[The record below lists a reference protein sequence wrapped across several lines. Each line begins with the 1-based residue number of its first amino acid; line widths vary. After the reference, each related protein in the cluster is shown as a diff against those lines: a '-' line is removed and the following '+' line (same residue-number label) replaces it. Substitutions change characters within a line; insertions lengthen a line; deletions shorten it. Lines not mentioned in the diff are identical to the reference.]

1 MSGPPT
7 AEVYRIDW
15 LPGTDLLHGVCHC
28 GAERSAEDPVELW
41 EWMLAHPTGHDDLT
55 GRTHPADTQP
65 ADTQPADAQPADAH
79 PADTHP
85 AGRPST
91 GQEGEFTDT
100 LVVTGRADAATD
112 VVILTLRHP
121 TGRDLP
127 AWQPG
132 AHIDLLLGE
141 SLTRQ
146 YSLCGDPADRARWQ
160 IAVQRAP
167 DGRGGSAYVHEAL
180 AKGAAVQVRGP
191 RNRFALR
198 PAARYLFIAGGIG
211 ITPLVPMTA
220 AAEAAGADWTLL
232 YGGRTRASMAFA
244 GQLADRYGPKVRLV
258 PQDESG
264 LLDLAPF
271 LAAPTPNTPDSLV
284 YCCGPEP
291 LLRAAEERCRA
302 WPSGSLRT
310 ERFQPRTQPR
320 TDIAGIAGPETA
332 DGPQAKAGSFEL
344 VLARSGLTLTVP
356 PERSVLRTVEAAGVS
371 VLYSCGE
378 GTCGTCETDVI
389 EGEVDHRDSV
399 LTDEERELGE
409 SMMICVSRCH
419 GRRLVLDL

>member
-7 AEVYRIDW
+7 AEVYRVDW

-41 EWMLAHPTGHDDLT
+41 KWMLAHPTGHDDPT
-55 GRTHPADTQP
+55 TVPS
-65 ADTQPADAQPADAH
+65 
-79 PADTHP
+79 
-85 AGRPST
+85 RPSA
-91 GQEGEFTDT
+91 GPEGEFTDT

-121 TGRDLP
+121 TGRELP

-180 AKGAAVQVRGP
+180 TEGAAVQVRGP

-198 PAARYLFIAGGIG
+198 PAARYLFVAGGIG

-264 LLDLAPF
+264 LLDLASF
-271 LAAPTPNTPDSLV
+271 LAAPTPEAPNTPNTLV

-302 WPSGSLRT
+302 WPPGSLRT
-310 ERFQPRTQPR
+310 ERFQPRT
-320 TDIAGIAGPETA
+320 DVAGPETA
-332 DGPQAKAGSFEL
+332 AGPQAEAGSFEL

-378 GTCGTCETDVI
+378 GTCGTCETDVV

-399 LTDEERELGE
+399 LTDDERELDE
-409 SMMICVSRCH
+409 SMMICVSRCR